1 MHSYKLE
8 KDLLQIGDKLV
19 SEDGEYYTVSGL
31 LGRGGQG
38 EAYRVIGRTG
48 SYAVKWYYPN
58 RYLKNIDAQAFHD
71 NLRRNVERGIPAL
84 SSGIKANQ
92 FIWPKKMMVPR
103 KGSFGYL
110 MELFPSGYIPIRDV
124 ILGRHNAMPIR
135 WNSWFTRVTAALNIV
150 SAFEILHSIGL
161 SYQDINDGGFA
172 INPKNGDVF
181 ICDCD
186 NVSPD
191 KVNLGILGVKTFMAP
206 EVVRREVLPCRS
218 TDEYSLAVILF
229 RFFLHGH
236 PMIGRESHSLRV
248 DPSRTDNEIDQ
259 RIFGDAPHYCLDPR
273 NPVNTADPLRD
284 KDVLQMCM
292 VYPLEL
298 MDAFEQVFT
307 KGAHD
312 PSKRLTA
319 TEWRKVLLRVR
330 DRIVISDGLEQFYGC
345 RIAKPLPKNCRT
357 LCYSN
362 GTEVLC
368 YPGKYLYTCHM
379 NPSSKD
385 FRTPIAKIIPTTH
398 EDTIGIQNDS
408 NQDFSVSYQ
417 GRQGILQPGLMFP
430 LFPGMV
436 IQLGK
441 TTITVK

>member
-1 MHSYKLE
+1 
-8 KDLLQIGDKLV
+8 
-19 SEDGEYYTVSGL
+19 
-31 LGRGGQG
+31 
-38 EAYRVIGRTG
+38 
-48 SYAVKWYYPN
+48 
-58 RYLKNIDAQAFHD
+58 
-71 NLRRNVERGIPAL
+71 
-84 SSGIKANQ
+84 
-92 FIWPKKMMVPR
+92 
-103 KGSFGYL
+103 
-110 MELFPSGYIPIRDV
+110 
-124 ILGRHNAMPIR
+124 MPIR

-150 SAFEILHSIGL
+150 SAFEILHSGGL

-229 RFFLHGH
+229 RLFLHGH
-236 PMIGRESHSLRV
+236 PMIGRESHALRA
-248 DPSRTDNEIDQ
+248 DPTHTDNEIDL
-259 RIFGDAPHYCLDPR
+259 RIFGKAPHYCLDPR
-273 NPVNTADPLRD
+273 NPINMVDPVRD
-284 KDVLQMCM
+284 KDVLRMCM

-298 MDAFEQVFT
+298 LDAFEQVFT
-307 KGAHD
+307 QGVHD

-345 RIAKPLPKNCRT
+345 RTAKPLPENCIT

-362 GTEVLC
+362 GAEVLC
-368 YPGKYLYTCHM
+368 YPGKYLYVCHM
-379 NPSSKD
+379 NPNSKD
-385 FRTPIAKIIPTTH
+385 FRTPIAKIVLTAYKGIM
-398 EDTIGIQNDS
+398 GIQNDS
-408 NQDFSVSYQ
+408 GQDFYMTYQ
-417 GRQGILQPGLMFP
+417 GRRGVLQSGREFP